1 MSIIQIVCQYSST
14 NKYNINKVLNKVN
27 FNILFLA
34 KNQYIYATKKR
45 VIYNEK
51 YNHFSDNELITE
63 YKNTKNNVFVG
74 ILYKRY
80 SHLVLGLSFKYLKDE
95 DEAKDA
101 VMQIFEKLL
110 ADLLKFNIE
119 YFKSWLYTFSK
130 NHCLMILRGKQS
142 KLKKEI
148 DIQIHADSFME
159 TESGMHQN
167 KAEEKEVQY
176 TQLEKAIEELNED
189 QRKCIELFYLKEKS
203 YNDIVDLTGYTINEV
218 KSFIQN
224 GKRNLKI
231 KLDKNSEQPR

>member
-1 MSIIQIVCQYSST
+1 M
-14 NKYNINKVLNKVN
+14 L
-27 FNILFLA
+27 
-34 KNQYIYATKKR
+34 
-45 VIYNEK
+45 YNEK

-63 YKNTKNNVFVG
+63 YKHTKNNVFVG
-74 ILYKRY
+74 MLYKRY
-80 SHLVLGLSFKYLKDE
+80 AHLVLGLSLKYLKDE

-130 NHCLMILRGKQS
+130 NHCLMILRNQQS

-148 DIQIHADSFME
+148 NLEVHADLFME
-159 TESGMHQN
+159 TESSSHLNQ
-167 KAEEKEVQY
+167 ASEKEIQY
-176 TQLEKAIEELNED
+176 TLLEKAIEELNED
-189 QRKCIELFYLKEKS
+189 QRKCIMLFYLKERS
-203 YNDIVDLTGYTINEV
+203 YNEIADETGYSLNEV

-231 KLDKNSEQPR
+231 KLEKNSEAPR

>member
-1 MSIIQIVCQYSST
+1 M
-14 NKYNINKVLNKVN
+14 
-27 FNILFLA
+27 
-34 KNQYIYATKKR
+34 
-45 VIYNEK
+45 IYNEK

-80 SHLVLGLSFKYLKDE
+80 SHLVLGLSLKYLKDE

-110 ADLLKFNIE
+110 SDLLKFNIE
-119 YFKSWLYTFSK
+119 YFKSWLYSFSK
-130 NHCLMILRGKQS
+130 NHCLMIIRTKQS

-148 DIQIHADSFME
+148 DLQIHADSFME
-159 TESGMHQN
+159 TETNSHLN
-167 KAEEKEVQY
+167 KAEEKEIQY
-176 TQLEKAIEELNED
+176 ILLEKAIDELNED
-189 QRKCIELFYLKEKS
+189 QRKCIKLFYLKERS
-203 YNDIVDLTGYTINEV
+203 YNEIVDETGYSLNEV

-231 KLDKNSEQPR
+231 KLEKNSEEPR